1 MGNLFG
7 WTEEKQFK
15 VLILSALLVSG
26 FAYAVGYTLVG
37 DEVVKTEVVDAPA
50 LALALGGEITSLNA
64 EADAEYAR
72 YNAEVE
78 VANELKAAADE
89 IRGKYPNAAEELD
102 RAYDDRLVEADTIR
116 GLAVQYEELAD
127 EKQAELDALNAAML
141 TQAPKG

>member
-7 WTEEKQFK
+7 WSEEKQFK

-37 DEVVKTEVVDAPA
+37 DEVMKTEVVDAPA

-72 YNAEVE
+72 YNVEVE

-89 IRGKYPNAAEELD
+89 IRGKYPNAADELD
-102 RAYDDRLVEADTIR
+102 RAYDDRLVEADTIY
-116 GLAVQYEELAD
+116 GLAVQYDELAN